1 MRLVFGL
8 NEVAYGVL
16 VVPLFLEGWRLLCR
30 SKGYPR
36 VLRYN
41 IRIQST
47 RTSNQYT
54 CNGAAS
60 RVLTTISY
68 ALPIGCE
75 GTPRVVFAQFHC
87 RMTV

>member
-41 IRIQST
+41 IRIQS
-47 RTSNQYT
+47 Y
-54 CNGAAS
+54 
-60 RVLTTISY
+60 L
-68 ALPIGCE
+68 
-75 GTPRVVFAQFHC
+75 
-87 RMTV
+87 